1 MPTTSRRPNFRNYPI
16 RTMLLSLVLML
27 SGFGPDIN
35 LAVAAG
41 PGDNDPALYSPVIAE
56 QRDDIFAETEG
67 NLSRYRIDA
76 VFTPADGESLA
87 QIIGTIDLLFVN
99 QTDEAM
105 EELYFRIYP
114 NISSYADGG
123 MSIDA
128 VSVDGDELAIELSV
142 DDTLATVALPAGVE
156 PGESL
161 ELSIEFTTTIPT
173 DPIASYGMFSLDRR
187 TGTYALAH
195 WLPLLAGYDPDS
207 GWLLE
212 EPSRNG
218 DPVFS
223 NTALF
228 DVSITAPEALTFV
241 TSGSEEQSTSNGD
254 GLIKRQFLTGPVRDF
269 VMAIDD
275 DFVVESQQVG
285 KTTVNSYFNPG
296 NEAGG
301 QIVLE
306 AGAKSLEVYNRL
318 IGEYPYEEM
327 DLVEV
332 DLGNGAGGVEFPQLM
347 FIGSD
352 YYKGGAATTIPDF
365 LEFIVAHEVGHQWFY
380 ALIGNNQY
388 DHAFIDEGL
397 TNFMTTVYFG
407 EVYGADTERMQVN
420 YNLKSS
426 YFSLLFDGLDAVAD
440 QPADDFASQRAYGA
454 IIYGKAALGFEA
466 LRDEIGADAFYAALQ
481 QYLTEYR
488 FEVASPGDLKAVFE
502 ETSGQDLDEFWR
514 HWFEAAEGRDD
525 FNAADLA
532 VLLRELGR

>member
-1 MPTTSRRPNFRNYPI
+1 MPTSSRPPSFWNKCIPSI
-16 RTMLLSLVLML
+16 LLLLVLVL
-27 SGFGPDIN
+27 SGFGTGFNP
-35 LAVAAG
+35 AAAAG
-41 PGDNDPALYSPVIAE
+41 PGDTDPALYSPVLAG

-67 NLSRYRIDA
+67 SLSRYRIDA
-76 VFTPADGESLA
+76 IFTPSDGETLA
-87 QIIGTIDLLFVN
+87 EIAGRVELLFVN
-99 QTDEAM
+99 LTDESLD
-105 EELYFRIYP
+105 ELYFRLYS
-114 NISSYADGG
+114 NMASYADGG
-123 MSIDA
+123 ITID
-128 VSVDGDELAIELSV
+128 SVRVDDDDLAIELSV
-142 DDTLATVALPAGVE
+142 DDTLATVALPATVE

-161 ELSIEFTTTIPT
+161 DLTIEFTTTIPT
-173 DPIASYGMFSLDRR
+173 DPIASYGMFSLDRK

-207 GWLLE
+207 GWLLG

-218 DPVFS
+218 DPVFTNS
-223 NTALF
+223 ALF
-228 DVSITAPEALTFV
+228 DVSITAPEEFVFV
-241 TSGSEEQSTSNGD
+241 TTGSEEMATPSRD
-254 GLIKRQFLTGPVRDF
+254 GLVTRQFVSGPVRDF

-275 DFVVESQQVG
+275 DFIVERQKVG
-285 KTTVNSYFNPG
+285 NTTVNSYFNPG

-301 QIVLE
+301 QIVLK
-306 AGAKSLEVYNRL
+306 AGAHSLEVFNRL

-407 EVYGADTERMQVN
+407 EIYGPNAERLQVN

-481 QYLTEYR
+481 QYLDAYR
-488 FEVASPGDLKAVFE
+488 FGVASPLDLKAIFE
-502 ETSGQDLDEFWR
+502 ETSGQNLDEFWR
-514 HWFEAAEGRDD
+514 HWFEAAEGRED
-525 FNAADLA
+525 FDAADLA
-532 VLLRELGR
+532 ILLREIGR